1 MKVHS
6 RPLKVADFEY
16 MKNILFRDGLNEWN
30 YITDESIEQQF
41 QQIRDGKALAVL
53 AEECEITG
61 FAILI
66 FKDAC
71 PSPLSQYSD
80 LSTMAYINDV
90 VVKMHYSGKG
100 IGSRL
105 LLKAIELAQ
114 KAQCEKVYI
123 ARHEENLASAGM
135 MRKASFQMVDTF
147 YDPNKRTTGSR
158 NTSVLVKNSLPCS
171 RNFKGNN

>member
-6 RPLKVADFEY
+6 RQLNVADFEQ

-41 QQIRDGKALAVL
+41 QLIRDKRALAVL
-53 AEECEITG
+53 AEESEITG

-66 FKDAC
+66 FKEAC
-71 PSPLSQYSD
+71 PSQLSQYSN

-90 VVKMHYSGKG
+90 VVNMNYSGKG

-105 LLKAIELAQ
+105 LHKAIELAK

-135 MRKASFQMVDTF
+135 MRKASFKIVDSY

-158 NTSVLVKNSLPCS
+158 NTSVLVKST
-171 RNFKGNN
+171 

>member
-6 RPLKVADFEY
+6 RPINVADFEQ

-41 QQIRDGKALAVL
+41 QLIRDGKALAVL

-71 PSPLSQYSD
+71 PSQLSQYSD

-90 VVKMHYSGKG
+90 VVNMNYSGKG

-105 LLKAIELAQ
+105 LLKANRI
-114 KAQCEKVYI
+114 
-123 ARHEENLASAGM
+123 
-135 MRKASFQMVDTF
+135 
-147 YDPNKRTTGSR
+147 GSKS
-158 NTSVLVKNSLPCS
+158 TM
-171 RNFKGNN
+171 

>member
-6 RPLKVADFEY
+6 RQLNVADFEQ

-41 QQIRDGKALAVL
+41 QLIRDKRALAVL
-53 AEECEITG
+53 AEESEITG

-66 FKDAC
+66 FKEAC
-71 PSPLSQYSD
+71 PSQLSQYSN

-90 VVKMHYSGKG
+90 VVNMNYSGKG

-105 LLKAIELAQ
+105 LHKAIELAK

-135 MRKASFQMVDTF
+135 MRKASFQIVDTY

-158 NTSVLVKNSLPCS
+158 NTSVLVKST
-171 RNFKGNN
+171 

>member
-6 RPLKVADFEY
+6 RQLNVADFEQ

-41 QQIRDGKALAVL
+41 QLIRDKRALAVL
-53 AEECEITG
+53 AEESEIIG

-66 FKDAC
+66 FKEAC
-71 PSPLSQYSD
+71 PSQLSQYSN

-90 VVKMHYSGKG
+90 VVNMNYSGKG

-105 LLKAIELAQ
+105 LHKAIELAK

-135 MRKASFQMVDTF
+135 MRKASFKIVDSY

-158 NTSVLVKNSLPCS
+158 KTSVLVKNT
-171 RNFKGNN
+171 

>member
-6 RPLKVADFEY
+6 RQLNVADFEQ

-41 QQIRDGKALAVL
+41 QLIRDKRALAVL
-53 AEECEITG
+53 AEESEIIG

-66 FKDAC
+66 FKEAC
-71 PSPLSQYSD
+71 PSQLSQYSN

-90 VVKMHYSGKG
+90 VVNINYSGKG

-105 LLKAIELAQ
+105 LHKAIELAK

-135 MRKASFQMVDTF
+135 MRKASFQIVDTY

-158 NTSVLVKNSLPCS
+158 NTSVLVKST
-171 RNFKGNN
+171 

>member
-6 RPLKVADFEY
+6 RPINVADFEQ

-30 YITDESIEQQF
+30 YVTDESIEQQF
-41 QQIRDGKALAVL
+41 QLIRDGKALAVL
-53 AEECEITG
+53 AEECEIPG
-61 FAILI
+61 VAILL
-66 FKDAC
+66 FNQAC
-71 PSPLSQYSD
+71 PSQLSQYSD

-90 VVKMHYSGKG
+90 VVNMNYSGKG

-114 KAQCEKVYI
+114 KEQCEKVYI

-158 NTSVLVKNSLPCS
+158 NTSVLVTNT
-171 RNFKGNN
+171 

>member
-6 RPLKVADFEY
+6 RQLNVADFEQ

-41 QQIRDGKALAVL
+41 QLIRDKRALAVL
-53 AEECEITG
+53 AEESEITG

-66 FKDAC
+66 FKEAC
-71 PSPLSQYSD
+71 PSQLSQYSN
-80 LSTMAYINDV
+80 LSTMAYINYV
-90 VVKMHYSGKG
+90 VVNMNYSGKG

-105 LLKAIELAQ
+105 LHKAIELAK

-135 MRKASFQMVDTF
+135 MRKASFQIVDSY

-158 NTSVLVKNSLPCS
+158 KTSVLVKNT
-171 RNFKGNN
+171 

>member
-6 RPLKVADFEY
+6 RQLNVADFEQ

-41 QQIRDGKALAVL
+41 QLIRDKRALAVL
-53 AEECEITG
+53 AEESEITG

-66 FKDAC
+66 FKEAC
-71 PSPLSQYSD
+71 PSQLSQYSN

-90 VVKMHYSGKG
+90 VVNINYSGKG

-105 LLKAIELAQ
+105 LHKAIELAK

-135 MRKASFQMVDTF
+135 MRKASFQIVDTY

-158 NTSVLVKNSLPCS
+158 NTSVLVKST
-171 RNFKGNN
+171 

>member
-6 RPLKVADFEY
+6 RHLNVADFEQ

-41 QQIRDGKALAVL
+41 QLIRDKRALAVL
-53 AEECEITG
+53 AEESEITG

-66 FKDAC
+66 FKEAC
-71 PSPLSQYSD
+71 PSQLSQYSN

-90 VVKMHYSGKG
+90 VVNMNYSGKG

-105 LLKAIELAQ
+105 LHKAIELAK

-135 MRKASFQMVDTF
+135 MRKASFQIVDTY

-158 NTSVLVKNSLPCS
+158 NTSVLVKST
-171 RNFKGNN
+171 

>member
-6 RPLKVADFEY
+6 RQLNVADFEQ

-30 YITDESIEQQF
+30 HITDESIEQQF
-41 QQIRDGKALAVL
+41 QLIRDKRALAVL
-53 AEECEITG
+53 AEESEITG

-66 FKDAC
+66 FKEAC
-71 PSPLSQYSD
+71 PSQLSQYSN

-90 VVKMHYSGKG
+90 VVNMNYSGKG

-105 LLKAIELAQ
+105 LHKAIELAK

-135 MRKASFQMVDTF
+135 MRKASFQIVDSY

-158 NTSVLVKNSLPCS
+158 KTTVLVKNT
-171 RNFKGNN
+171 